1 MFLLLY
7 LVLINSHE
15 NLRGRGGEGG
25 GVEDTPDL
33 QSSEAAL

>member
-15 NLRGRGGEGG
+15 NLRGRGG
-25 GVEDTPDL
+25 GVEGTLDL